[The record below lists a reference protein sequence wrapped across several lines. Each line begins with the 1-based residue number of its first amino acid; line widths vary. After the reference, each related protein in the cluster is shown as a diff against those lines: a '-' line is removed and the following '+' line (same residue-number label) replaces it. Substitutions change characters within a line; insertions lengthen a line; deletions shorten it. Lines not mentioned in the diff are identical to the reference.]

1 MTSVQRPYRTT
12 HMTAADFGIELGSIV
27 TSADSKKLG
36 TVNDIRGSYFKVH
49 RGWLTGDCWLDIGDI
64 MVVLD
69 DEVLLDFEKKE
80 AAEHRIPAE
89 VVNSEGLDPR
99 ADQLLGDRE
108 LSQQRERLERELR
121 QR

>member
-1 MTSVQRPYRTT
+1 
-12 HMTAADFGIELGSIV
+12 MTAADFGIELGSIV

-36 TVNDIRGSYFKVH
+36 TVNGIRGSYFKVH
-49 RGWLTGDCWLDIGDI
+49 RSWMTGDCWLAVGDV

-80 AAEHRIPAE
+80 AGQHRIPAE
-89 VVNSEGLDPR
+89 VVTSEGLDPLTDR
-99 ADQLLGDRE
+99 LLDDRE
-108 LSQQRERLERELR
+108 LSQQRERMERELH